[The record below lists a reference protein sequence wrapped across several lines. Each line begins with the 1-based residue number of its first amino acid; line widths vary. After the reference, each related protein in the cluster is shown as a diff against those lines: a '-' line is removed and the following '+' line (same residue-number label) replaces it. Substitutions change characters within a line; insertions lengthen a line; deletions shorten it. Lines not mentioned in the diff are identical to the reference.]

1 MAKYFGATDNFVLD
15 INNKCFDAYDT
26 LFKIHTNDEK
36 GVLAILLAAARGR
49 LAEKADKLK
58 IGGTYRVGIFSN
70 SACLIVRVK
79 VTGKNKATVIDDRK
93 DAAYTQYLVHKVPKS
108 KNYPDFIITEGKVA
122 RAALVRHVFG
132 SKSPFCGPADRV
144 KRLEQEF
151 DRLIDQMGEIKL

>member
-1 MAKYFGATDNFVLD
+1 MAKYFGASDDFVLN
-15 INNKCFDAYDT
+15 INNKCFDAYAAR
-26 LFKIHTNDEK
+26 FNAFDERGGFIK
-36 GVLAILLAAARGR
+36 MLVAARGR
-49 LAEKADKLK
+49 LADKADKLK
-58 IGGTYRVGIFSN
+58 IGGTYRVVLFGN

-93 DAAYTQYLVHKVPKS
+93 GAAYAQYLVHKIPKN

-132 SKSPFCGPADRV
+132 KNSPFCGPADRV

-151 DRLIDQMGEIKL
+151 DALIDQMGEIKL